1 MLRITIHVRLY
12 TLVIFT
18 FTNKYSVSV
27 SISSVLGSLIKKK
40 NSSVL
45 GSLGYISS
53 NLDVGSMLN
62 SMLSPKTV
70 VFFFFESLEIHD

>member
-27 SISSVLGSLIKKK
+27 SISSVLGSLIKK

-53 NLDVGSMLN
+53 NLDVESMLN

-70 VFFFFESLEIHD
+70 VFFFFESLKIHD